1 MVKNTES
8 RVRTIKLVEIKELDE
23 QSYITYTS
31 AWKDRDEPLCPS
43 SCDMAALNFSEW
55 QKRELS
61 LQNEATLPHGF
72 VRAETLFLV
81 EDNGYILGAV
91 NLRYAMTEDLL
102 RYGGH
107 ISFGI
112 RPEERKK
119 GYGFII
125 VKLAL
130 NRLRIN
136 GILKALVTVKR
147 SNKAAKNTI
156 KKIGGTLENA
166 YEENGQVID
175 RYWIAL

>member
-1 MVKNTES
+1 MLENTES
-8 RVRTIKLVEIKELDE
+8 RVRTIKLVEIRELDE
-23 QSYITYTS
+23 QSYITYIS
-31 AWKDRDEPLCPS
+31 EWKDRNEPLCPS
-43 SCDMAALNFSEW
+43 SCELSELSFSEW

-61 LQNEATLPHGF
+61 LQNEETVPQGL

-81 EDNGYILGAV
+81 EDNGYILGAI

-107 ISFGI
+107 LSFGI
-112 RPEERKK
+112 RPEEREK
-119 GYGFII
+119 GYGFIM

-130 NRLRIN
+130 NRLRMN

-147 SNKAAKNTI
+147 SNKAAKNTV
-156 KKIGGTLENA
+156 KKIGGQLENA

>member
-43 SCDMAALNFSEW
+43 SCDMAELSFSEW

-91 NLRYAMTEDLL
+91 NLRYAML
-102 RYGGH
+102 
-107 ISFGI
+107 
-112 RPEERKK
+112 
-119 GYGFII
+119 
-125 VKLAL
+125 
-130 NRLRIN
+130 
-136 GILKALVTVKR
+136 
-147 SNKAAKNTI
+147 
-156 KKIGGTLENA
+156 
-166 YEENGQVID
+166 
-175 RYWIAL
+175 W